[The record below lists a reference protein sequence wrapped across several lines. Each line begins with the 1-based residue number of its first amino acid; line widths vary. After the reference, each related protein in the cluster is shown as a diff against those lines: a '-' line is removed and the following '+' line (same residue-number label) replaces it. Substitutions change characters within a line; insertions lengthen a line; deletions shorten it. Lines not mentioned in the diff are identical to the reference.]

1 VLVAERRSVSRASI
15 EDGTVVMTLA
25 QIVAMGTLPNVSTSA
40 TPFADASLLFM
51 EAAGALL
58 IGADSVIAMT
68 GKNMGTVLTGSRVLF
83 ALAENGE
90 LVLPSYTWATITIK
104 RDYLHGD
111 IGTGARIIG
120 IVRHLGRRERNRA
133 ARDLHQRQH
142 SGDPIASPDV
152 RWRGRPALFVVP
164 MGTLGPVL
172 AIAVS
177 LLMLAGATFRQLFG
191 GALALII
198 GAVLFVANKRVA
210 ASKISTAHRD
220 D

>member
-1 VLVAERRSVSRASI
+1 
-15 EDGTVVMTLA
+15 MTLA
-25 QIVAMGTLPNVSTSA
+25 QIVAIGTLPNVSTSA

-51 EAAGALL
+51 GAAGALL
-58 IGADSVIAMT
+58 IGAGSVIAMT

-90 LVLPSYTWATITIK
+90 LVLRSYTQTLPYTIK
-104 RDYLHGD
+104 RHHFYGD
-111 IGTGARIIG
+111 RSTGARIIG
-120 IVRHLGRRERNRA
+120 IVRRVGRRERNRA

-142 SGDPIASPDV
+142 SGDPIASQTFGGAV
-152 RWRGRPALFVVP
+152 GPALLVVP

-172 AIAVS
+172 EIAVS
-177 LLMLAGATFRQLFG
+177 LLMLASATFRQLFG
-191 GALALII
+191 GALTLII
-198 GAVLFVANKRVA
+198 VANKRVA